1 MRFSQGPFN
10 VLILALFVAFVTQVA
25 ALQCRSYLGFGATV
39 SEGVNR
45 IRQIDSG
52 AVAAVNRIG
61 PKGVDGSRWPVSLAA
76 VTFGSGQ
83 DLPARAL
90 FFQSR
95 LNLPDKRFPL
105 SVGCSGKLKQANKWI
120 QPVRSFIFREVSVGV
135 SNSEKIA
142 LRCPVMP
149 IADGLLG

>member
-1 MRFSQGPFN
+1 MRFFQGPFN

-25 ALQCRSYLGFGATV
+25 ALQCRSYLGFGATA

-83 DLPARAL
+83 YLPARAL

-95 LNLPDKRFPL
+95 LNYAGQTVPSLGRPL
-105 SVGCSGKLKQANKWI
+105 RKTQAGE
-120 QPVRSFIFREVSVGV
+120 QMDTARSQLHISAFDS
-135 SNSEKIA
+135 
-142 LRCPVMP
+142 
-149 IADGLLG
+149 